1 MSDDYMGVPGLI
13 APGTTS
19 TYTNINPIGTNN
31 GSYNNN
37 FSDDYM
43 GVPGFQIPNNQTNPS
58 TYVEPTPPSP
68 SISTNSGGSITYS
81 PSVSSVTVK
90 SPVKIAT
97 PQYVDF
103 DEASLNPIGQDEIKY
118 LFFEQIN
125 GQQLLL
131 LSNTNFVN
139 PENIVYQPIVNISN
153 FKTNYDPK
161 KIIALQDTSDT
172 YFLNFPIKLNNK
184 IPDVPT
190 TESTNGKNVYI
201 ATTPRTDLIY
211 TAVVTYYNRY
221 ARIVIE
227 TKDMENDENIEIQ
240 ILSGG
245 TIYTDLIEE
254 YTS

>member
-1 MSDDYMGVPGLI
+1 MEDYMGVPGLTMEDVLKTNDNIKI
-13 APGTTS
+13 AEEQPPIRYFGDPYNNSPYGTFINKPKPTPIVPQQVKEVYLSVPSTS
-19 TYTNINPIGTNN
+19 T
-31 GSYNNN
+31 
-37 FSDDYM
+37 
-43 GVPGFQIPNNQTNPS
+43 
-58 TYVEPTPPSP
+58 
-68 SISTNSGGSITYS
+68 
-81 PSVSSVTVK
+81 SSVTVK

-103 DEASLNPIGQDEIKY
+103 NEASLNPIGTDVIKY

-125 GQQLLL
+125 GQELLL

-139 PENIVYQPIVNISN
+139 PENIVYQPIINIAN

-201 ATTPRTDLIY
+201 ATTRRTDLIY
-211 TAVVTYYNRY
+211 TEVVTYYNKY

-227 TKDMENDENIEIQ
+227 TKDMENDENVEIQ

-254 YTS
+254 YA

>member
-1 MSDDYMGVPGLI
+1 M
-13 APGTTS
+13 
-19 TYTNINPIGTNN
+19 
-31 GSYNNN
+31 SYNYEEGSTTEVLAA
-37 FSDDYM
+37 FARYM
-43 GVPGFQIPNNQTNPS
+43 QNNPS
-58 TYVEPTPPSP
+58 PVTPSTSGYEFDNPGYTGSPAVVVVSPTPVTPSYGENEGTP
-68 SISTNSGGSITYS
+68 RYYGSS
-81 PSVSSVTVK
+81 ESNLVVK
-90 SPVKIAT
+90 SSVKIAT

-103 DEASLNPIGQDEIKY
+103 DEASLNPITQDEIKY

-139 PENIVYQPIVNISN
+139 PENIVYQPIINISD

-201 ATTPRTDLIY
+201 ATTPRTDLLY
-211 TAVVTYYNRY
+211 TAEVTYYNRY

-227 TKDMENDENIEIQ
+227 TKDMEDDENVEIQ

>member
-1 MSDDYMGVPGLI
+1 MEDYMGVPGLVE
-13 APGTTS
+13 PGKTS
-19 TYTNINPIGTNN
+19 IYTNITPIGTNS
-31 GSYNNN
+31 GTYNND
-37 FSDDYM
+37 FSNDYM
-43 GVPGFQIPNNQTNPS
+43 GVPGLQT
-58 TYVEPTPPSP
+58 PTFDKTVNATPQVPAGSQGLGENYLTTSP
-68 SISTNSGGSITYS
+68 API
-81 PSVSSVTVK
+81 SSVTTK

-97 PQYVDF
+97 PQYVNF
-103 DEASLNPIGQDEIKY
+103 NEASLNPTGVDVIKY

-139 PENIVYQPIVNISN
+139 PENIVYQPIINIAN

-190 TESTNGKNVYI
+190 TESTNEKNVYI

-211 TAVVTYYNRY
+211 TAVVTYYNKY

-227 TKDMENDENIEIQ
+227 TKDMENDENVEIQ

-254 YTS
+254 YAS